1 MLPISGA
8 SRRAV
13 IRFLEKRDQRRARK
27 APPPDTRE
35 IRILLLHAY
44 GLGGTIRTVFN
55 LAAHLAERHDV
66 EIVSVVRELPDFFF
80 EPPPGVRIT
89 YLDDRV
95 NGRKGLLN
103 RFRSRLTPPDE
114 AAAHWY
120 TLKTDLALARYIRS
134 RRGGVLIGTRPALN
148 LLIARFAGPEVITI
162 GQEHANLPSHGEETR
177 KQIARRYGRLTAVA
191 TLTETDLRSYRKAL
205 KKRPAHLVRIP
216 NAVPKLTGASAHRT
230 APVAVAIGRLAH
242 VKGYD
247 LLIRAWAHVHR
258 AHPDWELRIYG
269 SGARHDKLQES
280 IEKKELT
287 GCVRLMGPAT
297 DVGAVLAEASINVL
311 SSRREGMP
319 MTILEAMSVGVP
331 VVAYDCPTG
340 PAEIITDGHNG
351 LLVPAGKIHALAD
364 AIGRLIVDPG
374 LRTHLA
380 ENGLA
385 TAKEYDMTTIGPQW
399 EDLLSVCSAASPRSG
414 GTTSPGS

>member
-1 MLPISGA
+1 M
-8 SRRAV
+8 
-13 IRFLEKRDQRRARK
+13 
-27 APPPDTRE
+27 
-35 IRILLLHAY
+35 
-44 GLGGTIRTVFN
+44 
-55 LAAHLAERHDV
+55 AAHLAKNHDV
-66 EIVSVVRELPDFFF
+66 EIVSVVRELPELFF

-89 YLDDRV
+89 CLDDRV
-95 NGRKGLLN
+95 DGRKGLLN
-103 RFRSRLTPPDE
+103 RFRSRLTPSDE

-120 TLKTDLALARYIRS
+120 TLKTDIALARYIRG

-205 KKRPAHLVRIP
+205 KNPPAHLVRIP
-216 NAVPKLTGASAHRT
+216 NAVPELNAPPAPRT

-247 LLIRAWAHVHR
+247 LLIRAWAHVHKV
-258 AHPDWELRIYG
+258 HPEWVLRIYG
-269 SGARHDKLQES
+269 SGARHDKLVES
-280 IEKKELT
+280 IEKRELT
-287 GCVRLMGPAT
+287 DCVQLMGLAN
-297 DVGAVLAEASINVL
+297 DVGTVLAGASMNIL

-364 AIGRLIVDPG
+364 AIGRLIVDPD
-374 LRTHLA
+374 LRDQLA
-380 ENGLA
+380 ENGFA
-385 TAKEYDMTTIGPQW
+385 TAKEYDMSAIGPLW
-399 EDLLSVCSAASPRSG
+399 DELLHACLVQDGRHDAVRPG
-414 GTTSPGS
+414 PGSGR

>member
-1 MLPISGA
+1 MPISGA
-8 SRRAV
+8 LRRGV
-13 IRFLEKRDQRRARK
+13 VRLLEKRDARRARK

-55 LAAHLAERHDV
+55 LAAHLADDHDV
-66 EIVSVVRELPDFFF
+66 EIVSLVRELPEFFF

-95 NGRKGLLN
+95 DGRKGLLN

-177 KQIARRYGRLTAVA
+177 KQIVRRYGRLTAVA
-191 TLTETDLRSYRKAL
+191 TLTETDLESYRKAL
-205 KKRPAHLVRIP
+205 RKRPPAHLVRIP
-216 NAVPKLTGASAHRT
+216 NAVPKLNAPPATRT

-247 LLIRAWAHVHR
+247 LLIRAWAHVHKV
-258 AHPDWELRIYG
+258 HPDWELRIYG
-269 SGARHDKLQES
+269 SGARHDKLQAS
-280 IEKKELT
+280 IEKRELT
-287 GCVRLMGPAT
+287 GCVKLMGPAT

-340 PAEIITDGHNG
+340 PAEIISDGHNG
-351 LLVPAGKIHALAD
+351 LLVPAGKIHAMAD
-364 AIGRLIVDPG
+364 AIGRLIADPD
-374 LRTHLA
+374 LRTKLA
-380 ENGLA
+380 ENGLV
-385 TAKEYDMTTIGPQW
+385 TAEEYDISAVGPQW
-399 EDLLSVCSAASPRSG
+399 EELLSACAAASPRPG
-414 GTTSPGS
+414 GTVSPGS

>member
-1 MLPISGA
+1 M
-8 SRRAV
+8 RRGV
-13 IRFLEKRDQRRARK
+13 VRLLEKRDARRARN
-27 APPPDTRE
+27 APPPDTQE

-55 LAAHLAERHDV
+55 LAAHLAEDHDV
-66 EIVSVVRELPDFFF
+66 EIVSMVRELPEFFF
-80 EPPPGVRIT
+80 EPPPGVRIS

-95 NGRKGLLN
+95 DGRKGLLN

-120 TLKTDLALARYIRS
+120 TLKTDIALARYIRS

-191 TLTETDLRSYRKAL
+191 TLTETDLLSYEKAL
-205 KKRPAHLVRIP
+205 KKKPPAHLVRIP
-216 NAVPKLTGASAHRT
+216 NAVPDLNAPPAART

-247 LLIRAWAHVHR
+247 LLIRAWAHVHKV
-258 AHPDWELRIYG
+258 HPDWELRIYG

-280 IEKKELT
+280 IEKRELT
-287 GCVRLMGPAT
+287 GCVKLMGPAT
-297 DVGAVLAEASINVL
+297 DVGAVLSEASINVL

-340 PAEIITDGHNG
+340 PAEIISDGHNG
-351 LLVPAGKIHALAD
+351 LLVPAGKIHAMAD
-364 AIGRLIVDPG
+364 AIGRLIADPD
-374 LRTHLA
+374 LRTKLA
-380 ENGLA
+380 ENGLV
-385 TAKEYDMTTIGPQW
+385 TAEEYDIRAIGPKW
-399 EDLLSVCSAASPRSG
+399 EELLNACVAASPRSG
-414 GTTSPGS
+414 GTASPGS

>member
-1 MLPISGA
+1 M
-8 SRRAV
+8 
-13 IRFLEKRDQRRARK
+13 
-27 APPPDTRE
+27 
-35 IRILLLHAY
+35 
-44 GLGGTIRTVFN
+44 GGTIRTVFN
-55 LAAHLAERHDV
+55 LAAHLAKNHDV
-66 EIVSVVRELPDFFF
+66 EIVSVVRELPELFF

-89 YLDDRV
+89 CLDDRV
-95 NGRKGLLN
+95 DGRKGLLN
-103 RFRSRLTPPDE
+103 RFRSRLTPSDE

-120 TLKTDLALARYIRS
+120 TLKTDIALARYIRG

-205 KKRPAHLVRIP
+205 KNPPAHLVRIP
-216 NAVPKLTGASAHRT
+216 NAVPELNAPPAPRT

-247 LLIRAWAHVHR
+247 LLIRAWAHVHKV
-258 AHPDWELRIYG
+258 HPEWVLRIYG
-269 SGARHDKLQES
+269 SGARHDKLVES
-280 IEKKELT
+280 IEKRELT
-287 GCVRLMGPAT
+287 DCVQLMGLAN
-297 DVGAVLAEASINVL
+297 DVGTVLAGASMNIL

-364 AIGRLIVDPG
+364 AIGRLIVDPD
-374 LRTHLA
+374 LRDQLA
-380 ENGLA
+380 ENGFA
-385 TAKEYDMTTIGPQW
+385 TAKEYDMSAIGPLW
-399 EDLLSVCSAASPRSG
+399 DELLHACLVQDGRHDAVRPG
-414 GTTSPGS
+414 PGSGR